1 MVILSVTAEGFAELA
16 PTPLTGLGRVVT
28 VGGPPRAQEA
38 LALAIELGLGA
49 LDAEVCRAAFA
60 RLGLAPVVE
69 PDALGAPSAVTL
81 GEPDRL
87 RPLLAP
93 HHGQATLKI
102 TLTLSVDPPL
112 FGLLREL
119 AARDPR
125 LVAAIADEDA
135 RLTLRVGY
143 AFSADLASVSPA
155 LFSVHLGELSLRPAE
170 DKSPAFDA
178 LLRALR
184 GRARARGPLELDLA
198 ALARA
203 ERAPDPR
210 QREGVRQLRAALA
223 APPFSLGELALIA
236 QNDRL
241 WAGFGPTLCPIEAH
255 GPGAIDAVGLA
266 AALLVDPAEILLLR
280 RPEALAADP
289 AALLTWLR
297 AQAEGAGGVEQL
309 FLIGSPEPTLLVGP
323 PSPAADRALRWAR

>member
-184 GRARARGPLELDLA
+184 GRARARGPLELDLSVSSPSSPRTTA
-198 ALARA
+198 SGRALARRSA
-203 ERAPDPR
+203 PSRPTVPARSTPWASPPPCSWTPRRSSCCAAPRPSPRTPPPCSPGCAPRPRAP
-210 QREGVRQLRAALA
+210 EG
-223 APPFSLGELALIA
+223 S
-236 QNDRL
+236 
-241 WAGFGPTLCPIEAH
+241 
-255 GPGAIDAVGLA
+255 
-266 AALLVDPAEILLLR
+266 
-280 RPEALAADP
+280 
-289 AALLTWLR
+289 
-297 AQAEGAGGVEQL
+297 
-309 FLIGSPEPTLLVGP
+309 S
-323 PSPAADRALRWAR
+323 SSS